1 MRVKCF
7 IAINQG
13 CSKAR
18 TENWISNQYTVL
30 NQDSKMFCIFVF
42 NIMYLLG
49 GLLKKTMVCFKCD
62 SHQNQTFLSHSFLSI
77 DTKSL
82 RNKAWFCLES
92 IYCLPSLT
100 GTQLYV
106 GSCEIHL
113 ADILNIT
120 QLYQYLNSNIF
131 PVEQA
136 TIFHPLCEN

>member
-1 MRVKCF
+1 MWQSPK
-7 IAINQG
+7 
-13 CSKAR
+13 
-18 TENWISNQYTVL
+18 SN
-30 NQDSKMFCIFVF
+30 
-42 NIMYLLG
+42 
-49 GLLKKTMVCFKCD
+49 
-62 SHQNQTFLSHSFLSI
+62 FLSHSFLSI

-82 RNKAWFCLES
+82 RHKAWFCLES

-113 ADILNIT
+113 ADIFNIT

-136 TIFHPLCEN
+136 TIFHPLCENLRLSVLSLDVHSSLAPNFSFDSCFPSRTSLSIYYSFIHHLNTPSNLSKYNTPISWPSFW